1 MKPLIFSTVLVLLA
15 GPAVA
20 QVTLEQVREE
30 IGKAISH
37 STPKPAPSVFNPAMG
52 LVLDAIGQH
61 TTPGQGAFKFRSA
74 EINLDAAVDPRARL
88 YAIINGTP
96 DGVEVEEAAFVT
108 TALPYNLT
116 ARGGR
121 YFANFGR
128 LAKRHDH
135 ELPFVERT
143 ASLDTFVNGEA
154 QTEGLELTYLF
165 RTPFFLQ
172 GTVGAGNKI
181 GAENDR
187 LQETDPV
194 AQDGHKNGRPLASF
208 TYNARLFTYAP
219 LGEDWGIDLGL
230 SEAYTP
236 RHYYIGGVRADE
248 GNNARSLSAAD
259 LTVRWE
265 PLGDN
270 VYRKALWSTEIF
282 RNNERRRTAVLDPE
296 GTAILDAAGNPLFT
310 NTRKSAWGAVSSID
324 WRLSP
329 HVSAGAFGD
338 YAEDLDRRAK
348 NTKTFG
354 ILLTG
359 HVSEF
364 QNIRLQ
370 LSRKRDNFGGKADS
384 QVFVQ
389 YRAAIGS
396 HAHTFKDR

>member
-1 MKPLIFSTVLVLLA
+1 MRPLLLLTLLA
-15 GPAVA
+15 GPAAA
-20 QVTLEQVREE
+20 QVTLDQVREE
-30 IGKAISH
+30 ISRALS
-37 STPKPAPSVFNPAMG
+37 SRPAPKTAVSPSVFNPAMG
-52 LVLDAIGQH
+52 LVLDAVGQH

-74 EINLDAAVDPRARL
+74 EMNFEAAVDPRAKL
-88 YAIINGTP
+88 YAIINGTS
-96 DGVEVEEAAFVT
+96 DAVEIEEAAFVT

-116 ARGGR
+116 VRGGR

-128 LAKRHDH
+128 LPKRHDH

-143 ASLDTFVNGEA
+143 TSLDSFVDGEA
-154 QTEGLELTYLF
+154 KTEGLELTHLF

-172 GTVGAGNKI
+172 GTAGLGNKL
-181 GAENDR
+181 GAENNR
-187 LQETDPV
+187 LNETAPV
-194 AQDGHKNGRPLASF
+194 AQDGHKNGRPLSSF
-208 TYNARLFTYAP
+208 TYNARLFAYAP
-219 LGEDWGIDLGL
+219 LGDDWGLDLGL

-236 RHYYIGGVRADE
+236 RHFYIGGVRADQ

-270 VYRKALWSTEIF
+270 VRKALWSTEVL
-282 RNNERRRTAVLDPE
+282 RNNERRRTAVLDAA
-296 GTAILDAAGNPLFT
+296 GAAINDSAGNPLFA
-310 NTRKSAWGAVSSID
+310 NTRKSAWGAVSSVD
-324 WRLSP
+324 WRFSP
-329 HVSAGAFGD
+329 HFSAGGFAD
-338 YAEDLDRRAK
+338 YAEDLDQRAK

-354 ILLTG
+354 VSLTG

-370 LSRKRDNFGGKADS
+370 LSRKRGNFGGKADS

-389 YRAAIGS
+389 YRAVIGR